1 MRSQSSG
8 HKGYDGL
15 RRRLRRAALKA
26 ACDVVDYVASGNPM
40 SSCPSRASRVEI
52 RRSPSKQPPSVTTP
66 MTVAMP
72 TSIAGTIRCQRKPT
86 PRPIAIPPPIPCA
99 DVPCSEPVPESAPRS
114 PYRATLLDRSP
125 GATVTPSAAHHDDGG
140 LLRQAGRL
148 PSLLPVARTAR
159 GWGQSIASD
168 RGVRQR

>member
-8 HKGYDGL
+8 HKGYDCL

-40 SSCPSRASRVEI
+40 SSCPSRASRVAI
-52 RRSPSKQPPSVTTP
+52 RRSPSKQPPR
-66 MTVAMP
+66 
-72 TSIAGTIRCQRKPT
+72 TIRCKRKPT
-86 PRPIAIPPPIPCA
+86 ARPIAIPPPIPCS

-114 PYRATLLDRSP
+114 PYRASLLDRSP
-125 GATVTPSAAHHDDGG
+125 GATVTPPAAHHDDGG